1 MVNIPLE
8 SGYGL
13 PAAYVAGLRASPDLR
28 YAHFVPS
35 PTSPDRMSLMGTVLP
50 GYGQPSCHVLR
61 KLTTCS
67 LMPPLKVS
75 RQLPSK
81 FSVRASSAFIGPPHQ
96 CEAEIPSTAPC

>member
-13 PAAYVAGLRASPDLR
+13 PAAYVAGLRASPDFVPQR

-50 GYGQPSCHVLR
+50 GYGQGHLLSYHLVPNVSVES
-61 KLTTCS
+61 LTS
-67 LMPPLKVS
+67 IAIK
-75 RQLPSK
+75 
-81 FSVRASSAFIGPPHQ
+81 I
-96 CEAEIPSTAPC
+96 